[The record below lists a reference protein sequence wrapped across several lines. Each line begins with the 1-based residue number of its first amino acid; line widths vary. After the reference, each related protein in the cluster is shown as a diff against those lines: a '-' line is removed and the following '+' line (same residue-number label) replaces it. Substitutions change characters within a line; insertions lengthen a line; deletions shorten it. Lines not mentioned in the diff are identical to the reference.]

1 MCVVYCSFTTLIV
14 VLLKML
20 GIIQEGRLITR
31 IPTAVNQRWLFL
43 GTKRSYK
50 TKGNQLAWLLNTNYS
65 LMINKAAL
73 VIFPFF
79 FFRTVMSSLIKIM
92 ANIKRTEL
100 AIAIDR
106 ELTALITINLRN
118 MVHGLVFIL
127 LGGHLHFI

>member
-1 MCVVYCSFTTLIV
+1 
-14 VLLKML
+14 
-20 GIIQEGRLITR
+20 
-31 IPTAVNQRWLFL
+31 
-43 GTKRSYK
+43 
-50 TKGNQLAWLLNTNYS
+50 
-65 LMINKAAL
+65 MINKAAL